1 MPYIILIPFE
11 VVLGGEAGAAWR
23 GATVTG
29 SARDGDVDDIFA
41 EAEAANEE
49 MDTQW
54 GNTMFAFN
62 CGMAQ

>member
-11 VVLGGEAGAAWR
+11 VVLGGEAGAAWG

-29 SARDGDVDDIFA
+29 SAREEDVVFA
-41 EAEAANEE
+41 EAEAANEG

-54 GNTMFAFN
+54 GNTMFSFN
-62 CGMAQ
+62 S